1 MPRSRYFVLL
11 PISVLLVFGWL
22 LLALSWPNP
31 FVDER
36 IVHLLIGA
44 LLGTLFGRTTVV
56 AAWTALGPGPVLLR
70 IPLGLLWIATDIV
83 TVTLRLRADVYP
95 PDAGFTLVLGACL
108 FSQWLGVQVPLW
120 ILAIAY
126 RLRLRRPNESF
137 AGGLQ
142 EDRQFGIRQLII
154 ATTIVAA
161 MLGIGRLVVQ
171 NTSGPSTDR
180 EWVILAFLGVA
191 AVVASLPLVLA
202 ALLPRF
208 ALPAVLGVLMLIALA
223 TLWELPLLQQFPG
236 GSGPELMD
244 LVWINVFTSAW
255 ILAFAVAIRWSG
267 YSLTPAVT
275 A

>member
-1 MPRSRYFVLL
+1 
-11 PISVLLVFGWL
+11 
-22 LLALSWPNP
+22 
-31 FVDER
+31 
-36 IVHLLIGA
+36 VHLLIGA